1 MRNKSLIIGLT
12 IIVTLLSFYYMSFT
26 YVAQGIQDA
35 AIEQS
40 KDSSGVVNT
49 SKKQAYLDSLYD
61 EPVYNFLGMA
71 SYTYKEVKE
80 MELALGLDLQ
90 GGMHVVLEVS
100 PVQILKALAG
110 GQAENPLFKEALKKA
125 TLKQKSSQEAFEKL
139 FYQSFKE
146 VAGPN
151 QLAKIFANAQNGA
164 KINSRSTD
172 AEVEKMVDGE
182 IDSAV
187 DRSFEILRAR
197 IDRFGVIQPN
207 LQRIQGTGR
216 ILVELPG
223 AENPQRVRNLLQGTA
238 QLDFYEVYHLF
249 EIGNTLTAV
258 NSYVVAQE
266 KLKGDAGKG
275 GDALLDSTSGTTKA
289 DDDLLLEGAVDS
301 SVTAAKSDTAA
312 VAKADSTAAV
322 DSLAAKN
329 SPLFTLLK
337 SQYTLRY
344 DVKDTAKINRILT
357 LPRVKE
363 LLPSDLS
370 LMWERK
376 ANDKDNTIELVPI
389 KKSRGGKAPLSGDA
403 ITDARAGVSSDGR
416 GYEISM
422 QMNANGAKKWKKLTA
437 EAVKDPRNKRRIAI
451 VLDNVVYSAP
461 TVQNEIPNGSSS
473 ITGDFTM
480 EESNDIANIL
490 KAGKLPAPVRIVEEV
505 IIGPSLGKEAIA
517 DGLMSLLAG
526 LLVVIVLMVG
536 YYNRGGLIADVAL
549 LFNVIFTLGIL
560 ASFNSVLTLPGIAG
574 IVLTLGMSV
583 DANVLIFERI
593 KEELKNGKSLKMA
606 IDAGFD
612 KAFSSIFDS
621 NVTTILTGVILFFL
635 GSGPVKGFATTLI
648 IGVMCSFFTAVYISR
663 VILGWL
669 IKNKSEDA
677 VSFTTVVS
685 RNLFTNLN
693 FNFIKYRK
701 VAYVTSTALLTLGVV
716 ATFMIGGLNL
726 GVDFKGGRSYIVEFK
741 NDVVASDLKETLADN
756 FKGTGTEVKTYGGN
770 KKVKVTTSYLVEDE
784 TEAGDAV
791 VEAALVEGLKTYNKG
806 DFHILSS
813 NKVGATVADDI
824 LQSSWQSIFVSLIGI
839 FIYVLIRFRK
849 WQFGLGGVVALFHDT
864 MMVLAMFSILQFLGI
879 AAFEIDQVIIA
890 ALLTIVGFSI
900 NDTVIVF
907 DRVREFEAENTKM
920 DLATL
925 LNASINSTLS
935 RTIMTTVTVLVAVV
949 ILTIFGGES
958 LRGFSVSLLVGVVF
972 GSYSTIFMAIP
983 MVLDLQSKKNLNK

>member
-61 EPVYNFLGMA
+61 QPVYNFLGMA

-125 TLKQKSSQEAFEKL
+125 TLKQKNSQAAFEKL

-146 VAGPN
+146 VAGPD

-172 AEVEKMVDGE
+172 AEVEKVVDGE

-238 QLDFYEVYHLF
+238 QLDFFEVYHLF

-266 KLKGDAGKG
+266 KLKGGDTNQH
-275 GDALLDSTSGTTKA
+275 GDALVDSTVTKTG
-289 DDDLLLEGAVDS
+289 DDLLLDGAVDS
-301 SVTAAKSDTAA
+301 AATASTTTTA
-312 VAKADSTAAV
+312 VANADSTKAV

-344 DVKDTAKINRILT
+344 DVKDTSKINRILG

-363 LLPSDLS
+363 LLPSDLV

-376 ANDKDNTIELVPI
+376 ANAKDNTIELIPI

-422 QMNANGAKKWKKLTA
+422 QMNASGAKKWKKLTA
-437 EAVKDPRNKRRIAI
+437 DAVKDPRNKRRIAI
-451 VLDNVVYSAP
+451 VLDDVVYSAP

-473 ITGDFTM
+473 ITGDFNM

-536 YYNRGGLIADVAL
+536 YYNKGGLIADVAL

-606 IDAGFD
+606 IDLGFE

-648 IGVMCSFFTAVYISR
+648 VGVMCSFFTAVFISR

-669 IKNKSEDA
+669 TKNKSEDA

-701 VAYVTSTALLTLGVV
+701 IAYVTSTVLLTLGVV

-726 GVDFKGGRSYIVEFK
+726 GVDFKGGRSYVVEFK

-784 TEAGDAV
+784 TEAGDAM
-791 VEAALVEGLKTYNKG
+791 VEAALVAGLKTYNKG
-806 DFHILSS
+806 DFQLLSS

-824 LQSSWQSIFVSLIGI
+824 LQSSWQSIFASLVGI

-849 WQFGLGGVVALFHDT
+849 WQFGFGGVVALFHDT

-949 ILTIFGGES
+949 ILCLFGGES

-983 MVLDLQSKKNLNK
+983 MVLDLQGKKTLNK

>member
-1 MRNKSLIIGLT
+1 MRNKGLIIGLT
-12 IIVTLLSFYYMSFT
+12 IIVTLLSIYYMSFT
-26 YVAQGIQDA
+26 YVAQGIQDT

-100 PVQILKALAG
+100 PVEILKALAG
-110 GQAENPLFKEALKKA
+110 AQAESPLFRQALKNA
-125 TLKQKSSQEAFEKL
+125 TLKQKSSQESFEKL
-139 FYQSFKE
+139 FYQSYKE
-146 VAGPN
+146 VAGAN
-151 QLAKIFANAQNGA
+151 QLAKVFANAQNGVV
-164 KINSRSTD
+164 INSRSTD
-172 AEVEKMVDGE
+172 AEVEKMIDGE

-207 LQRIQGTGR
+207 LQRVKGTGR

-258 NSYVVAQE
+258 NSYIVAQE
-266 KLKGDAGKG
+266 KLKGDDIKT
-275 GDALLDSTSGTTKA
+275 DDLLDSAATTKS
-289 DDDLLLEGAVDS
+289 DDDLLLDGATDS
-301 SVTAAKSDTAA
+301 TATAAVKKEDTSA
-312 VAKADSTAAV
+312 VAKADSTKAI

-337 SQYTLRY
+337 SQYALRY
-344 DVKDTAKINRILT
+344 DLKDTAKINRLLAI
-357 LPRVKE
+357 PKVQE
-363 LLPSDLS
+363 MLPSDLVLS
-370 LMWERK
+370 WERK
-376 ANDKDNTIELVPI
+376 ANEKDNTIELVPI
-389 KKSRGGKAPLSGDA
+389 KKARGGKAPLSGDA
-403 ITDARAGVSSDGR
+403 ISDARAGVSSDGR

-422 QMNANGAKKWKKLTA
+422 QMNASGAKKWKKLTA
-437 EAVKDPRNKRRIAI
+437 DAVKDPRNKRRIAI

-473 ITGDFTM
+473 ITGDFSM
-480 EESNDIANIL
+480 EEANDIANIL

-505 IIGPSLGKEAIA
+505 IIGPSLGKEAIS

-526 LLVVIVLMVG
+526 LLIVILLMVG
-536 YYNRGGLIADVAL
+536 YYNKGGLVADIAL
-549 LFNVIFTLGIL
+549 LFNVVFTLGIL

-621 NVTTILTGVILFFL
+621 NITTVLTGVILFFL

-648 IGVMCSFFTAVYISR
+648 VGVMCSFFTAVFISR

-669 IKNKSEDA
+669 IKNKGENA
-677 VSFTTVVS
+677 VSFTTIAS
-685 RNLFTNLN
+685 RNLFTNIN

-701 VAYVTSTALLTLGVV
+701 VAYAASISLLALGVA
-716 ATFMIGGLNL
+716 ATIMIGGLNL
-726 GVDFKGGRSYIVEFK
+726 GVDFKGGRSYVVEFK
-741 NDVVASDLKETLADN
+741 NDVVASDVKETLADD

-770 KKVKVTTSYLVEDE
+770 KKVKITTSYLVSDE
-784 TEAGDAV
+784 TAEGDAA
-791 VEAALVEGLKTYNKG
+791 VETALATGLKAYNKG
-806 DFHILSS
+806 DFQVLSS

-839 FIYVLIRFRK
+839 FIYVLIRFKK
-849 WQFGLGGVVALFHDT
+849 WQFGFGGVVALFHDT
-864 MMVLAMFSILQFLGI
+864 LMILAMFSILQFLGI
-879 AAFEIDQVIIA
+879 AAFEVDQVIIA

-907 DRVREFEAENTKM
+907 DRVREFDAEYSKM
-920 DLATL
+920 DLAEM
-925 LNASINSTLS
+925 LNKSINSTLS
-935 RTIMTTVTVLVAVV
+935 RTIMTTVTVLVAVL
-949 ILTIFGGES
+949 ILCIFGGES
-958 LRGFSVSLLVGVVF
+958 LRGFSISLLVGVVF
-972 GSYSTIFMAIP
+972 GSYSTIFIAIP
-983 MVLDLQSKKNLNK
+983 MVLDLQGKKDKK